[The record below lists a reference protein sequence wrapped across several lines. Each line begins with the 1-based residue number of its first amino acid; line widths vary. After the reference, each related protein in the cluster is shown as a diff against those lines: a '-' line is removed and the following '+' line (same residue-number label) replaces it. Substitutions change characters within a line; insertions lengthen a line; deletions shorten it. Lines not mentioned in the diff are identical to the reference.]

1 MPQILPEHDQPPAAR
16 SLPLDPAK
24 LADAILSSALDCIIV
39 SDSHGHIVEFN
50 AAAERTFGMAR
61 ADVLGTGMDETIVP
75 HHHRERHRK
84 GMERFLAGGA
94 PRVLGRR
101 VEIEALHADGHIFP
115 VELSITETVMDENR
129 YFVATLR
136 DISAQK
142 KAEAN
147 LRETQA
153 TLRAIFDNVP
163 AALYLR
169 DRNDTLVMMNNWGAE
184 FIGLDPA
191 SMIGQ
196 PMSKFREPQ
205 NVAIVKAADDNIVRT
220 GKPET
225 REVVYHLPDGDRI
238 GLMTFFPVSDSNGEI
253 THIGGMLL
261 DVTDLHKARAEL
273 QQVKA
278 MLESVFDNIPAELYL
293 RELDGSFVMMNKWGA
308 NYYGKEP
315 GQMVGQLASAYDT
328 GDEIEIAQQAQQK
341 LLTTGKPV
349 TQEYHYTVDGRQV
362 KVQNTIFPV
371 KDADGNIVRIGGV
384 TTDVTE
390 LHNARN
396 QLDEAQFLI
405 KSIFDNAPFELYLRE
420 LDGTYIM
427 MNRWGANYVGIE
439 DPSDMVGK
447 NFAMF
452 DDPEEIERSWAAQKS
467 LVETGVPVTREFH
480 YHAHEGTKTLQNTIF
495 PVRDAAG
502 GIARIG
508 GVSIDVTALNIARD
522 QRDEARVLIQSIFD
536 NAPVELYLREL
547 DGRYIMM
554 NDWGARYF
562 GVTPEDLSSGNFIWT
577 YDSEEETKRAKK
589 AQATLLETGKPV
601 TREFQHTVDGK
612 RITAQNTIFPVKDA
626 EGRIVRIGGI
636 SIDMTD
642 LNLARGQRDEAQF
655 LVQSIF
661 DNAPV
666 ELYLRELDGRYITM
680 NKWGASYF
688 GAQPQD
694 MVGQYVWSYDSE
706 DEVEVARQ
714 AQMTLMQTGK
724 PVTREF
730 RYTVDGKTISAQN
743 TIFPVRDLNG
753 NIARIGGISIDMTDL
768 NHARDQLQ
776 RAQDNLHQSEKL
788 AALGQLLAGVAHE
801 LNNPLAVVLGRA
813 SILQEKLR
821 DTPHA
826 APLQK
831 LREAADRCARIVKT
845 FLAMARQ
852 TGPRRAMVEVN
863 ELVESA
869 LEMTTYGLRK
879 SNVTYSKSLLP
890 APLFIEVDQDQLIQ
904 VLTNLILNAQHAL
917 EERPADRHVDIAASL
932 SDDGQWL
939 SLSVADN
946 GPGVPAAI
954 APRIFDPFFTTKSV
968 GQGTGL
974 GLSVCRS
981 MVEAHGGTLKLE
993 TTPGGGATFRVALPA
1008 HMSRATS
1015 GADAAAGGNAMQMRG
1030 RILVVDD
1037 EVEIAAIL
1045 ADCLTPIGIECIIA
1059 ADGQS
1064 ALARIREMS
1073 FDGIFCD
1080 VSMPGMDG
1088 ISFFQTLRDSIPAL
1102 AERLIFISG
1111 DVLHRDWDR
1120 IKSSIGRPI
1129 IEKPFD
1135 PQQVREAALRLLTP
1149 GGN

>member
-1 MPQILPEHDQPPAAR
+1 MTYSHPEHDQPTSGVSAAG
-16 SLPLDPAK
+16 PLDRAK

-39 SDSHGHIVEFN
+39 SDSQGRIVEFN

-61 ADVLGTGMDETIVP
+61 KDMLGRGMDETIVP
-75 HHHRERHRK
+75 HQHRERHRK

-94 PRVLGRR
+94 PRVVGRR

-115 VELSITETVMDENR
+115 VELSITETRMDQCR

-136 DISAQK
+136 DITAQK
-142 KAEAN
+142 QAEAH

-184 FIGLDPA
+184 FIGRNPA

-196 PMSKFREPQ
+196 PMSQFREPQ
-205 NVAIVKAADDNIVRT
+205 NVDIVKGVDENIVRT
-220 GKPET
+220 GKPES
-225 REVVYHLPDGDRI
+225 REILYHLPGGDRI
-238 GLMTFFPVSDSNGEI
+238 GLMTFFPVSDNHGEI

-261 DVTDLHKARAEL
+261 DVTELHKARAEL

-278 MLESVFDNIPAELYL
+278 VLESVFDNIPAELYL
-293 RELDGSFVMMNKWGA
+293 RELDGSFVMMNRWGA
-308 NYYGKEP
+308 NYYGKDP

-328 GDEIEIAQQAQQK
+328 GDEIEIARQAQEK
-341 LLTTGKPV
+341 LLATGRPV
-349 TQEYHYTVDGRQV
+349 TQEYHYTVDGRHV

-371 KDADGNIVRIGGV
+371 KNADGKIVRIGGV

-420 LDGTYIM
+420 LNGTYIM

-439 DPSDMVGK
+439 DPVDMVGK

-452 DDPEEIERSWAAQKS
+452 DAPKEVERSWAAQKNMI
-467 LVETGVPVTREFH
+467 ETGEPVTREFH
-480 YHAHEGTKTLQNTIF
+480 YQAPEGTKTLQNTIF
-495 PVRDAAG
+495 PIRDAAG
-502 GIARIG
+502 RIARIG
-508 GVSIDVTALNIARD
+508 GVSIDVTALDIARD
-522 QRDEARVLIQSIFD
+522 QRDEARVLIQTIFD

-554 NDWGARYF
+554 NKWGANYF
-562 GVTPEDLSSGNFIWT
+562 GVKTDDLLGGNFVWS
-577 YDSEEETKRAKK
+577 YDSEEETRRART

-612 RITAQNTIFPVKDA
+612 RITAQNTIFPVRDP
-626 EGRIVRIGGI
+626 EGRIV
-636 SIDMTD
+636 
-642 LNLARGQRDEAQF
+642 
-655 LVQSIF
+655 
-661 DNAPV
+661 
-666 ELYLRELDGRYITM
+666 
-680 NKWGASYF
+680 
-688 GAQPQD
+688 
-694 MVGQYVWSYDSE
+694 
-706 DEVEVARQ
+706 
-714 AQMTLMQTGK
+714 
-724 PVTREF
+724 
-730 RYTVDGKTISAQN
+730 
-743 TIFPVRDLNG
+743 
-753 NIARIGGISIDMTDL
+753 RIGGISIDMTDL

-821 DTPHA
+821 DTPYA

-852 TGPRRAMVEVN
+852 TGPRRSMVEVN

-869 LEMTTYGLRK
+869 LEMTTYSLRK
-879 SNVTYSKSLLP
+879 NNINYFTNLL
-890 APLFIEVDQDQLIQ
+890 ADPLFIEVDQDQMIQ

-917 EERPADRHVDIAASL
+917 EEKSGDRLVEISVSL
-932 SDDGQWL
+932 SEDGQWL
-939 SLSVADN
+939 SLAVADN

-954 APRIFDPFFTTKSV
+954 AARIFDPFFTTKSV

-1008 HMSRATS
+1008 HMSRATGS
-1015 GADAAAGGNAMQMRG
+1015 ADAAGGGNALQMRG

-1045 ADCLTPIGIECIIA
+1045 ADCLTPLGIECVIA
-1059 ADGQS
+1059 ADGHS
-1064 ALARIREMS
+1064 ALARIGEMS

-1088 ISFFQTLRDSIPAL
+1088 ISFFKALRDRSPAL

-1135 PQQVREAALRLLTP
+1135 PQQVREAALQLLTP
-1149 GGN
+1149 GGKI

>member
-1 MPQILPEHDQPPAAR
+1 MSYSQSEHHQPTAGDFT
-16 SLPLDPAK
+16 SLPLDRAK

-39 SDSHGHIVEFN
+39 SDSHGRIVEFN
-50 AAAERTFGMAR
+50 AAAERTFGMMR
-61 ADVLGTGMDETIVP
+61 ADVLGKGMDETIVP

-94 PRVLGRR
+94 PRVVGKR
-101 VEIEALHADGHIFP
+101 VEIEALHVDGHIFP

-136 DISAQK
+136 DITAQK
-142 KAEAN
+142 QAEAN

-184 FIGLDPA
+184 FIGRDPA

-205 NVAIVKAADDNIVRT
+205 NVDIVRAVDENILRT
-220 GKPET
+220 GKPES
-225 REVVYHLPDGDRI
+225 REVVYHLPGGDRI
-238 GLMTFFPVSDSNGEI
+238 GLMTFFPVSDNQGEI

-261 DVTDLHKARAEL
+261 DVTELHKARAEL

-278 MLESVFDNIPAELYL
+278 MLDSVFDNIPAELYL

-328 GDEIEIAQQAQQK
+328 GDEIEIARQAQEK

-371 KDADGNIVRIGGV
+371 KNAEGKIVRIGGV

-439 DPSDMVGK
+439 DPADMVGK

-452 DDPEEIERSWAAQKS
+452 DAPEEIERSWAAQKNM
-467 LVETGVPVTREFH
+467 VETGASVTREFH
-480 YHAHEGTKTLQNTIF
+480 YHTPEGTKTLQNTIF
-495 PVRDAAG
+495 PIRDAAG
-502 GIARIG
+502 RIARIG
-508 GVSIDVTALNIARD
+508 GVSIDVSALNIARD
-522 QRDEARVLIQSIFD
+522 QRDEARVLIQTIFD

-554 NDWGARYF
+554 NNWGANYF
-562 GVTPEDLSSGNFIWT
+562 GVKAEDLSGGNFVWT
-577 YDSEEETKRAKK
+577 YDSEEETRRARK

-612 RITAQNTIFPVKDA
+612 RITAQNTIFPIKDS

-636 SIDMTD
+636 SIDLTD
-642 LNLARGQRDEAQF
+642 LNQ
-655 LVQSIF
+655 
-661 DNAPV
+661 
-666 ELYLRELDGRYITM
+666 
-680 NKWGASYF
+680 
-688 GAQPQD
+688 
-694 MVGQYVWSYDSE
+694 
-706 DEVEVARQ
+706 
-714 AQMTLMQTGK
+714 
-724 PVTREF
+724 
-730 RYTVDGKTISAQN
+730 
-743 TIFPVRDLNG
+743 
-753 NIARIGGISIDMTDL
+753 
-768 NHARDQLQ
+768 ARDQLQ
-776 RAQDNLHQSEKL
+776 RAQNNLHQSEKL

-821 DTPHA
+821 DTPYA

-852 TGPRRAMVEVN
+852 TGPRRSMVEVN
-863 ELVESA
+863 EMVESA

-879 SNVTYSKSLLP
+879 SSVSYTTHLLATP
-890 APLFIEVDQDQLIQ
+890 RFIEVDQDQMIQ

-917 EERPADRHVDIAASL
+917 EEKPGDRRVTIAASL

-946 GPGVPAAI
+946 GPGVPAAV
-954 APRIFDPFFTTKSV
+954 AARIFDPFFTTKSV

-1008 HMSRATS
+1008 HLSNSTGA
-1015 GADAAAGGNAMQMRG
+1015 ADATASGNA
-1030 RILVVDD
+1030 
-1037 EVEIAAIL
+1037 L
-1045 ADCLTPIGIECIIA
+1045 ADAWAHSC
-1059 ADGQS
+1059 
-1064 ALARIREMS
+1064 
-1073 FDGIFCD
+1073 
-1080 VSMPGMDG
+1080 
-1088 ISFFQTLRDSIPAL
+1088 
-1102 AERLIFISG
+1102 
-1111 DVLHRDWDR
+1111 
-1120 IKSSIGRPI
+1120 GR
-1129 IEKPFD
+1129 
-1135 PQQVREAALRLLTP
+1135 
-1149 GGN
+1149 